1 MCDFTEALSFA
12 AMDRR
17 PPNGAACTH
26 PMVWKVRGGTVV
38 WLMCFNR
45 SHVGGIWIKLE

>member
-1 MCDFTEALSFA
+1 MCDFTEALFFA

-26 PMVWKVRGGTVV
+26 PMVWKVRGGDGCLIDV
-38 WLMCFNR
+38 FQ
-45 SHVGGIWIKLE
+45 S